1 MRSYYNGE
9 IQDYIEISEDYN
21 HIVNV
26 MRLKVGDNLTVFNGS
41 NYNYETKIV
50 EINKKSIKCKVINK
64 NENKIKNSNVTVFQA
79 LLKGEKLDYLVQKLT
94 EINVE
99 KLVLFESEFTISKWK
114 EDKLKKLEKISI
126 EACKQCGR
134 SVPLKVEFLK
144 NVESVI
150 KTFNCFDYIIFAYEK
165 SDNSLKNT
173 LKKLNNNK
181 VCLIVGSEGGFSENE
196 ANLICDNKNVNC
208 VSLGET
214 ILRAET
220 ASLTLAYA
228 TIYENILP

>member
-1 MRSYYNGE
+1 MRSYFSGE
-9 IQDYIEISEDYN
+9 IKDIVEISEDYN

-26 MRLKVGDNLTVFNGS
+26 MRLKVGDKLTLFNGT
-41 NYNYETKIV
+41 NYNFETQIV
-50 EINKKSIKCKVINK
+50 EIGKKTIKCKLIK
-64 NENKIKNSNVTVFQA
+64 KTENKIKNSNVTVCQA

-94 EINVE
+94 EINAE

-114 EDKLKKLEKISI
+114 DDKLKKLEKISI

-134 SVPLKVEFLK
+134 SVPLKIEFLK
-144 NVESVI
+144 NIESVI
-150 KTFNCFDYIIFAYEK
+150 KTFSNFDSVIFAYEK
-165 SDNSLKNT
+165 SENSLKNT

-181 VCLIVGSEGGFSENE
+181 VCLIIGSEGGFSKKE
-196 ANLICDNKNVNC
+196 AELICKNKNVNC
-208 VSLGET
+208 VSLGGT

-220 ASLTLAYA
+220 ACLTLSAT

>member
-1 MRSYYNGE
+1 MRSYYNGKIE
-9 IQDYIEISEDYN
+9 DYINLSEDYN

-26 MRLKVGDNLTVFNGS
+26 MRLKVGDNLTVFNGT
-41 NYNYETKIV
+41 NFNYETEIV
-50 EINKKSIKCKVINK
+50 EIDKKTIKCKVIK
-64 NENKIKNSNVTVFQA
+64 KSENKIKNSNVTVFQA

-114 EDKLKKLEKISI
+114 EDKLKKIEKISI

-134 SVPLKVEFLK
+134 SVPLKIEFLK
-144 NVESVI
+144 NVQSVI
-150 KTFNCFDYIIFAYEK
+150 KSFSNFDYVIFAYEK
-165 SDNSLKNT
+165 SNDSLKNV

-181 VCLIVGSEGGFSENE
+181 VCLIVGSEGGFSEDE
-196 ANLICDNKNVNC
+196 ADLICNAENVSC
-208 VSLGET
+208 VSLGDT

-220 ASLTLAYA
+220 ASLSLAYT
-228 TIYENILP
+228 TIYENTLP